1 MYRTIF
7 VATGVLVATTTLGL
21 AAQQA
26 TRPPATPRTSARAIV
41 PSGSTV
47 TPPSVPVSR
56 LLPGTRPNVF
66 AIIQGNALNST
77 YGELPNAIVRL
88 RDARAG
94 GILDTQ
100 LTDKSGLFAFRPI
113 DPGAYIVEI
122 VGNEQRSLAAGQ
134 MLIVGAGEAVS
145 AIVKLPFRISPLAGY
160 LGHTVQSA
168 TAVSAAAAAS
178 GVLAATVTTQITPQ

>member
-7 VATGVLVATTTLGL
+7 VTIGVLVATTTLGL
-21 AAQQA
+21 GAQQP
-26 TRPPATPRTSARAIV
+26 TRSSATPRTSARAVV
-41 PSGSTV
+41 PPGSVV
-47 TPPSVPVSR
+47 TPGAPVSR

-77 YGELPNAIVRL
+77 YGELPNVIVRL

-100 LTDKSGLFAFRPI
+100 LTDRSGLFAFRPI

-122 VGNEQRSLAAGQ
+122 VGNDQAILAASQ

-145 AIVKLPFRISPLAGY
+145 AIVKLPFRIPPLGG
-160 LGHTVQSA
+160 LMGHTLQSA
-168 TAVSAAAAAS
+168 AAVSAAAAAS
-178 GVLAATVTTQITPQ
+178 GVLATTVTTQVTPQ

>member
-7 VATGVLVATTTLGL
+7 VAIGVLVATTTLGL
-21 AAQQA
+21 GAQQA
-26 TRPPATPRTSARAIV
+26 ARPPALPRTSARAGV
-41 PSGSTV
+41 PSGSV
-47 TPPSVPVSR
+47 VAPSAPVSR

-66 AIIQGNALNST
+66 AFIQGNALNST
-77 YGELPNAIVRL
+77 YGELPNTIVRL

-100 LTDKSGLFAFRPI
+100 VTDKSGLFAFRPI
-113 DPGAYIVEI
+113 DPGAYVVEI
-122 VGNEQRSLAAGQ
+122 VGNDQTILAASQ